1 MTDYDSIWRTQD
13 GSQGSGTVLHISD
26 VRSSHNMMFIL
37 LIWEEC
43 YKTHFISCAAP
54 IFCVPLH
61 LEKIRIFI
69 HRFIIYF
76 YFVRC
81 EVRELILVRCS
92 SFCRVWR
99 VFFCFYGCIQIFFVS
114 LHVHYY
120 IIRNMRPAIPYSMD
134 ELLEFSELQESQE
147 NDDEPVL
154 DGQGN

>member
-76 YFVRC
+76 YFARC
-81 EVRELILVRCS
+81 EARKLIVRFVKNTRHSAKFGELFFVFMADS
-92 SFCRVWR
+92 KYNRVGDR
-99 VFFCFYGCIQIFFVS
+99 QIFCQSPLSFT
-114 LHVHYY
+114 VH
-120 IIRNMRPAIPYSMD
+120 
-134 ELLEFSELQESQE
+134 
-147 NDDEPVL
+147 
-154 DGQGN
+154 